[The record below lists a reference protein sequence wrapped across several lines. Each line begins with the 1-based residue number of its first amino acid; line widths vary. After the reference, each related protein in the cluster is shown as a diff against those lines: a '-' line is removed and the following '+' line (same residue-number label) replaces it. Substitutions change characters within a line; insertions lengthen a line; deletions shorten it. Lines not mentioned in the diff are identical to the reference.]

1 MSAVQSTQAPRL
13 AVAPT
18 PPVDLVAGAKAS
30 IEVGRAELRSMIE
43 EIARLERVLA
53 AWPQETRTPARRR
66 TTRRVKS

>member
-1 MSAVQSTQAPRL
+1 MSAVQRTQAPRI

-18 PPVDLVAGAKAS
+18 PPVDLVARAS
-30 IEVGRAELRSMIE
+30 IEARRAELGPMIE

-53 AWPQETRTPARRR
+53 AWPQEATTPARKR